1 MKVRLGDVATYI
13 NGYAFKPSDWSDS
26 GVPIIRIQDLTGN
39 SYQANR
45 YSGEYAK
52 KYEVLPGDVLISWS
66 ASFGVYIW
74 TAEKAVLNQHIF
86 KVVFD
91 KCEVDKSFFV
101 HQVQNIL
108 ERAESSSHG
117 ATMKHLTKPVFD
129 ALPFYLPPLDE
140 QRRIAAVL
148 DKVSDL
154 IAKRHAQLDKL
165 DELVKARFVEMFE
178 QGDYPKVKASDI
190 CDFITKGT
198 TPPAEEIFKENSPSR
213 IPFLKVYNLSFTGEL
228 LFEQNPQY
236 IERNVHEG
244 KLSRS
249 KVYPNDVLMNIV
261 GPPLGKF
268 ALIPIKYGNL
278 NINQAIAIFRA
289 KEKILPKFLL
299 AALMQPEV
307 LKPFMDQAVGVRQQ
321 NLSLEQ
327 CRNLEISL
335 PDIELQK
342 QFVKF
347 AEQVEKS
354 KLTIRQSL
362 DKLETLKKALMQEYF
377 G

>member
-1 MKVRLGDVATYI
+1 MEKLLCDLCHPKQWKTISSSMLQSAGYPVYGANGIIGYYSEYNHSSETLLITCRGATCGALNICKPFSYVNGNAMALDDLSSEVDLHYLYYYLSARGLSDVITGSAQPQIVRQSLNKVRIVY
-13 NGYAFKPSDWSDS
+13 PS
-26 GVPIIRIQDLTGN
+26 L
-39 SYQANR
+39 A
-45 YSGEYAK
+45 
-52 KYEVLPGDVLISWS
+52 
-66 ASFGVYIW
+66 
-74 TAEKAVLNQHIF
+74 
-86 KVVFD
+86 
-91 KCEVDKSFFV
+91 
-101 HQVQNIL
+101 
-108 ERAESSSHG
+108 
-117 ATMKHLTKPVFD
+117 
-129 ALPFYLPPLDE
+129 E
-140 QRRIAAVL
+140 QRHIAAVL
-148 DKVSDL
+148 NKVTDL
-154 IAKRHAQLDKL
+154 IAQRRAQLDKL
-165 DELVKARFVEMFE
+165 DLLVKSRFVEMFE
-178 QGDYPKVKASDI
+178 QGNYPKVKTSEI

-198 TPPAEEIFKENSPSR
+198 TPPSDEIFKEDSPTR

-236 IERNVHEG
+236 IERNIHEG
-244 KLSRS
+244 QLSRS

-268 ALIPIKYGNL
+268 SLIPENYETL

-289 KEKILPKFLL
+289 KEKILPRFLL

-335 PDIELQK
+335 PNIELQK

-354 KLTIRQSL
+354 KLTIQKSL
-362 DKLETLKKALMQEYF
+362 GKLETMKNALMQEYF
-377 G
+377 K